1 MKELVVISG
10 KGGTGKTSIVGAFC
24 HLASN
29 KVIADCDVD
38 AADLHLLV
46 FPEIIIES
54 HPFEGGKTAYIDKER
69 CILCGECL
77 YLCRFKAISEEIE
90 IASFLCEG
98 CGLCVAACPEN
109 AITLRQETAGNW
121 FISTT
126 KYGPFVHAKL
136 GIAQENSG
144 LLVAQV
150 RLAAKKIAEEQFR
163 DLIIIDGPPGIGCA
177 VISSITGADLVL
189 LITEPTLSGIHD
201 MERTLELT
209 SYFHIKTLVC
219 INKFDINTEMSD
231 KIKKICAHKGTDM
244 IGKIPYDSAVTQ
256 AQINGRSVIE
266 YKDSEAASSIAKL
279 WDVVNLYLKN
289 NSH

>member
-46 FPEIIIES
+46 FPEIIES
-54 HPFEGGKTAYIDKER
+54 HPFKGGKTAYIDKER

-77 YLCRFKAISEEIE
+77 SLCRFKAISEEIE

-150 RLAAKKIAEEQFR
+150 RLAAKKIAEEQCR
-163 DLIIIDGPPGIGCA
+163 DLIITDGPPGIGCA
-177 VISSITGADLVL
+177 VISSITGTDLAL

-201 MERTLELT
+201 MDRTLELT

-231 KIKKICAHKGTDM
+231 KIEKICAHKGTDM

-256 AQINGRSVIE
+256 AQINGMSVIE

-279 WDVVNLYLKN
+279 WDVVNLYL
-289 NSH
+289 